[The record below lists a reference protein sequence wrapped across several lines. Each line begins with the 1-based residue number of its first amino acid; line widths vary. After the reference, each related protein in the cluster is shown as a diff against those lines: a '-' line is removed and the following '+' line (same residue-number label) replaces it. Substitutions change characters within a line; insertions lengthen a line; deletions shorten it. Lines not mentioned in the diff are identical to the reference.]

1 MTVSPSPISRLIPI
15 LVRLYPPDWRARY
28 EQELVAL
35 LADTVLT
42 PAAVLDVALAAL
54 DARLSRDYPSEA
66 GAGRKVRRP
75 MLDRLAPL
83 AIVLGG
89 VFLAMFIAVFLAA
102 GSPEGYP
109 SSGLML
115 LLFYVVPI
123 AVGLMAIGIA
133 GIALG
138 RLGRD
143 PVARALGLL
152 ASAFGL
158 AVAAAIFA
166 LFFVDGVAWATLS
179 LLIPAFALASGLLGL
194 RMLTAGPEARL
205 QGVLLTAG
213 LVAAFA
219 WTIGWYLEGSSTT
232 SSAQEMATLVQTLA
246 FGVLSVGW
254 LAVGLLD
261 LRGDRAS
268 AVRRVPAT

>member
-1 MTVSPSPISRLIPI
+1 MAASPSPTSRLIPI

-42 PAAVLDVALAAL
+42 PSAVLDIALGAL
-54 DARLSRDYPSEA
+54 DARMSRDYPSEA

-89 VFLAMFIAVFLAA
+89 VFLAMFIVVFLAA

-115 LLFYVVPI
+115 LLFYVVPF
-123 AVGLMAIGIA
+123 AVGVLAIGI
-133 GIALG
+133 GGSALG

-158 AVAAAIFA
+158 ALAAAIFA
-166 LFFVDGVAWATLS
+166 LFFVGDVAWASLS
-179 LLIPAFALASGLLGL
+179 LLMPAFALASGLLGL
-194 RMLTAGPEARL
+194 RMLTAGPDARL
-205 QGVLLTAG
+205 QGMLLTAG

-219 WTIGWYLEGSSTT
+219 WVVGWYLDGSSAAG
-232 SSAQEMATLVQTLA
+232 SAQEMASVVQTVG

-261 LRGDRAS
+261 LLRDRAS
-268 AVRRVPAT
+268 AVGRVSAT